1 MKPPKET
8 NLGVAQALFAPKGDC
23 AKTDSKIRAI
33 VILIALK
40 MFTSNAVFYY

>member
-1 MKPPKET
+1 MKTPKET
-8 NLGVAQALFAPKGDC
+8 NLGVAQALFAPKRDY
-23 AKTDSKIRAI
+23 AKTDNQIRAI